1 MRKQSVSAPAM
12 FKNWRERY
20 IVLSA
25 ATRDVQ
31 WYKTADAPT
40 PNGRLALDGGGRRPR
55 VFTSKPQL
63 RWSGASTGYAQLRTT
78 KPVAKLHICV
88 GERELVLEAE
98 AKEVDEWKKAV
109 LAVIAEITAERGR
122 GPGMGPLHTHGSG
135 GGLSTA
141 AL

>member
-1 MRKQSVSAPAM
+1 MVRRRLQTSGEASGKYMRVS
-12 FKNWRERY
+12 
-20 IVLSA
+20 
-25 ATRDVQ
+25 D
-31 WYKTADAPT
+31 DAQA
-40 PNGRLALDGGGRRPR
+40 GF
-55 VFTSKPQL
+55 FTSKPQL